1 MIQMFDF
8 DEGDKGDRPIEIR
21 DYEQEIK
28 SLKKQL
34 KAAQAEEEG
43 ANAALKYLRSKV
55 EELRKESRVKL
66 IWRLIKG
73 ERWLI

>member
-28 SLKKQL
+28 SLKK
-34 KAAQAEEEG
+34 AT
-43 ANAALKYLRSKV
+43 
-55 EELRKESRVKL
+55 
-66 IWRLIKG
+66 
-73 ERWLI
+73 